1 MYFDFTYL
9 IILLPAMIFSL
20 VASSRV
26 KSTFNKYNKVRA
38 ASGMTGADVARRI
51 LDTNG
56 LPYIRIEQVA
66 GSLTDHYDPKANVIR
81 LSQTVYGSNSVA
93 AIGVAA
99 HETGHALQYATNYSP
114 IKLRTAIIPVT
125 NIGSKLAMPLIIL
138 GILLSCVAARF
149 ISIAYFGIACFSM
162 CALFQLITLPVEF
175 NASRRALDTIQSYG
189 ILNGQE
195 LQGAQKVL
203 SAAAMTYVAALAAA
217 LAQIFRLLV
226 MVQRND
232 RR

>member
-1 MYFDFTYL
+1 MYFDFTYI

-26 KSTFNKYNKVRA
+26 KSTFNKYNKIRA

-56 LPYIRIEQVA
+56 LSNIRIEQIA
-66 GSLTDHYDPKANVIR
+66 GSLTDHYDPRANVIR
-81 LSQTVYGSNSVA
+81 LSQTVYGSSSVA

-114 IKLRTAIIPVT
+114 IKLRMAIIPVT
-125 NIGSKLAMPLIIL
+125 NIGSKLAMPLILI
-138 GILLSCVAARF
+138 GILLSGVAAHF
-149 ISIAYFGIACFSM
+149 INIAYLGIVCFSM

-175 NASRRALDTIQSYG
+175 NASSRALDTIQSYG
-189 ILNGQE
+189 ILNGSE

-203 SAAAMTYVAALAAA
+203 SAAAMTYVAALAVS
-217 LAQIFRLLV
+217 LAQIFRLLLL
-226 MVQRND
+226 VQRND